1 MRRIAIDR
9 ELWLVTG
16 SDRGAALNS
25 SVLLVHQLQAERHR
39 SLAPYAS
46 TPLPALPSFRSK
58 ARYLAAMELE
68 VG

>member
-1 MRRIAIDR
+1 MRRIATDR

-25 SVLLVHQLQAERHR
+25 SVLLVRQLQAERHR
-39 SLAPYAS
+39 FLAPYAS
-46 TPLPALPSFRSK
+46 TPLPELPSFCSK
-58 ARYLAAMELE
+58 GRYLAAMELE